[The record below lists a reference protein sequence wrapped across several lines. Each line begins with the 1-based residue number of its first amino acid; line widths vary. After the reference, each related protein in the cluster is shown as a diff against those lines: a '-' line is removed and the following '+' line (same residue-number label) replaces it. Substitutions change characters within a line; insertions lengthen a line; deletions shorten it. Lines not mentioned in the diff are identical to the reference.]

1 MEFLKEFLQTDNVKL
16 LQAIFEELKK
26 CEGVRKS
33 YTDDLIQQLNNNSKE
48 IYKMGGIK

>member
-1 MEFLKEFLQTDNVKL
+1 MDFLKEYLKSDNAKL
-16 LQAIFEELKK
+16 LKAIFEELKK